1 MKVKY
6 VEKPDEGLVIC
17 IGEVGPHSLNE
28 YIRLPYFISEEFRVL
43 PTRYVGIAKCSEHDT
58 FDVKV
63 GRRVAYL
70 KMMQKYSYTPINRL
84 QKLLDALPALN
95 LELGNSI
102 DAIFTTNDVIG
113 KSKAYIEIC
122 QISSADK

>member
-17 IGEVGPHSLNE
+17 IGEVGPRSLNE
-28 YIRLPYFISEEFRVL
+28 YIRLPYFISDEFRVL

-58 FDVKV
+58 FDIKV

-70 KMMQKYSYTPINRL
+70 KMMQKYALIPINRL
-84 QKLLDALPALN
+84 QKLLDAIPALN
-95 LELGNSI
+95 LELEESI
-102 DAIFTTNDVIG
+102 DAIFTANDVLG
-113 KSKAYIEIC
+113 KAKAYVEIS
-122 QISSADK
+122 QIPANNK